1 MRPKVERLL
10 FGLSSL
16 ALSCG
21 ATVVLMLFR
30 LPTYMEL
37 FLVFVPMV
45 YVEGQEDQLSVL
57 RRCRWYWWG
66 GILLYAASIFLVE
79 NFWDPSL
86 FPPFTVYLSL
96 LNVMDSVIFLAYLF
110 LSLIHI

>member
-37 FLVFVPMV
+37 FLVFVPLMWKARK
-45 YVEGQEDQLSVL
+45 GHRSMLT
-57 RRCRWYWWG
+57 
-66 GILLYAASIFLVE
+66 LYAFACLVL
-79 NFWDPSL
+79 DYSL
-86 FPPFTVYLSL
+86 SWLLSAGRYLSCAL
-96 LNVMDSVIFLAYLF
+96 PFFFFAAWSTAFIT
-110 LSLIHI
+110 SG

>member
-86 FPPFTVYLSL
+86 FPPFTVYL
-96 LNVMDSVIFLAYLF
+96 
-110 LSLIHI
+110 